1 MEEQRARS
9 QSVGGAPA
17 PQGADPISA
26 RVRKETQDALQK
38 VSNVSAAIKLWNEW
52 LTPREKEHLGGDLM
66 KALNAHGGTVGLFM
80 KVRQLDQVEAI
91 LTVAHLV
98 GFLRDLDRD
107 RLRREWGLPAQKSPN
122 DQRPTWNPET
132 GKLYWGRQLIRT
144 IRLIRPPSNLQILI
158 EAFEAENWP
167 EVIDS
172 PFQYADKL
180 YDAVRGLKT
189 GLKRIAFSAVAGAAR
204 CRWDVM
210 PPQRRTP

>member
-1 MEEQRARS
+1 
-9 QSVGGAPA
+9 
-17 PQGADPISA
+17 
-26 RVRKETQDALQK
+26 
-38 VSNVSAAIKLWNEW
+38 
-52 LTPREKEHLGGDLM
+52 
-66 KALNAHGGTVGLFM
+66 M
-80 KVRQLDQVEAI
+80 KVRHVDQVEAI

-107 RLRREWGLPAQKSPN
+107 RLRREWGLPAQSSPN

-180 YDAVRGLKT
+180 YDALRGLKT
-189 GLKRIAFSAVAGAAR
+189 GLTRIAFSAVAGATR

-210 PPQRRTP
+210 PPKRRTP